1 MSAGGGM
8 EYPNITVI
16 STSVSED
23 LLEFVIMHEVGHNWF
38 YGILGNNERKFTWM
52 DEGLNEYSN
61 IRYWEKKYRDRD
73 YQIIFRDFLQNKLGI
88 CLLYTS
94 DAADE

>member
-16 STSVSED
+16 STSFSED

-38 YGILGNNERKFTWM
+38 YGILGNNE
-52 DEGLNEYSN
+52 
-61 IRYWEKKYRDRD
+61 
-73 YQIIFRDFLQNKLGI
+73 
-88 CLLYTS
+88 
-94 DAADE
+94 